1 MLQRATATFC
11 IADAKAGNRVGK
23 VVYKNEQIEKKQ
35 LYSSLKPSS
44 RLNSALRQSAPAP
57 KQRLNNDLDVDTEG

>member
-1 MLQRATATFC
+1 MLQRATATFF
-11 IADAKAGNRVGK
+11 IADAQAGNGLGK

-44 RLNSALRQSAPAP
+44 RLNSGVRRSTAAP
-57 KQRLNNDLDVDTEG
+57 K